1 MRPPAFVNDRNK
13 EIAGS
18 RFLMAKSAMCF
29 EPSSK
34 MGDESTARA
43 FKPPP
48 APTLSAVS
56 KSSGLRT
63 SRTSTSI
70 ASTCAAALAANARSS
85 LLKQLEPLPGQAGK
99 IKEQPGKISARPAKT
114 AHESALNRI
123 GFQIECHNRDRSG
136 GVPRGPNRW
145 GTDRI
150 DNVGVK

>member
-1 MRPPAFVNDRNK
+1 
-13 EIAGS
+13 
-18 RFLMAKSAMCF
+18 MAN
-29 EPSSK
+29 
-34 MGDESTARA
+34 GESFQTTAR
-43 FKPPP
+43 PNVECSIQIIR
-48 APTLSAVS
+48 APDLEDLDIDC
-56 KSSGLRT
+56 KHLRCCPRGDQLGGT
-63 SRTSTSI
+63 GRGI
-70 ASTCAAALAANARSS
+70 PYEAHAANARSS

-150 DNVGVK
+150 DNVGVKADDFRSEDR